1 MATNLNSLLG
11 GGGGG
16 GVFKPTGQ
24 IQNGLINTGASG
36 TLLSITPASG
46 KVVSLFTLGSD
57 NGTQSYCVMTLDGSN
72 VSTSSTQIGVG
83 AGINPLYNFYTI
95 NTYSNITMNILPF
108 PMIIENSF
116 QLTMNVNTT
125 NRRIYYAYIEGEL
138 V

>member
-1 MATNLNSLLG
+1 MATDLTALLG

-24 IQNGLINTGASG
+24 IQNGMINIGASG

-57 NGTQSYCVMTLDGSN
+57 NNSQSSCVMTLDGNN
-72 VSTSSTQIGVG
+72 VSTSTNRIGVTS
-83 AGINPLYNFYTI
+83 GINPLFNFYDTD
-95 NTYSNITMNILPF
+95 TMSNITDDILPF

-116 QLTMNVNTT
+116 QLTMNVSITS
-125 NRRIYYAYIEGEL
+125 RRIYYGYIEGEL